1 MEFAIQGGGANV
13 PALVDPAAAAAGQAP
28 PANASAFLTGDG
40 GVVVLDT
47 TLTWRITDPAAYY
60 LAQAHVPAA
69 LPRLYLASATAL
81 AAGGGLDDFLVA
93 RPDGRPDGRPNGRT
107 GGPQRGDAGAQAARE
122 AMRGALTDA
131 MNARLAALRD
141 TGASLGI
148 EVTRADIA
156 ALLPPSAKIA
166 FDQVLE
172 ATQMAEQS
180 VASART
186 DATRTLQAAQRGRD
200 QTLTE
205 AHAAAT
211 ERIGQARAQVASIQ
225 ALAGQMKGWGRADMI
240 DQVYRERLAAIFHQ
254 GAAITAVDPAGAG
267 RLILPSGPSGTA
279 GVKP

>member
-1 MEFAIQGGGANV
+1 
-13 PALVDPAAAAAGQAP
+13 
-28 PANASAFLTGDG
+28 
-40 GVVVLDT
+40 VVVLDT

-60 LAQAHVPAA
+60 LAQAHLPAA

-93 RPDGRPDGRPNGRT
+93 RPDGR
-107 GGPQRGDAGAQAARE
+107 QRGDAGAQAARE

-186 DATRTLQAAQRGRD
+186 DATRTLQASQRGRD

-205 AHAAAT
+205 AHAAAA